1 MSTFGDHLKDIR
13 SGKGI
18 SQGQLADLMGI
29 HSTHISRYE
38 RNQTIPS
45 VDVVK
50 KLADVLEV
58 SVDDLVYGA
67 DQEKAKAKIQDSEL
81 LAMFSKAQQ
90 LNDTDKE
97 AIKAMLKAFLFQK
110 DMQQQLAQ

>member
-1 MSTFGDHLKDIR
+1 MSTFGEHLKDIR

-67 DQEKAKAKIQDSEL
+67 DQEKAKTKIQDSEL

-90 LNDTDKE
+90 LNDADKDS
-97 AIKAMLKAFLFQK
+97 IKAMLKAFLFQK
-110 DMQQQLAQ
+110 DMQKQLAQ

>member
-1 MSTFGDHLKDIR
+1 MI
-13 SGKGI
+13 
-18 SQGQLADLMGI
+18 
-29 HSTHISRYE
+29 
-38 RNQTIPS
+38 
-45 VDVVK
+45 K

-81 LAMFSKAQQ
+81 LSMFSKAQQ

-97 AIKAMLKAFLFQK
+97 AIKAMLKAFIFQK
-110 DMQQQLAQ
+110 DMQQQLAK

>member
-110 DMQQQLAQ
+110 DMQQKLAQ

>member
-1 MSTFGDHLKDIR
+1 MSTFGEHLKDIR

-81 LAMFSKAQQ
+81 LAMFSKAQH
-90 LNDTDKE
+90 LNDSDKE

-110 DMQQQLAQ
+110 DMQKQLAQ